1 MYLSESSSF
10 PPRALTSTHVCVLI
24 KVYRINP
31 SAQHLHLKGG
41 LGSCTVPPSPP
52 HVLFT
57 LFNLLDIS
65 RRRRRRHSSH
75 DVARLWRALAPFLL
89 DFVTLSSHPPA
100 PARPSRRRVVWPF
113 RFPSGLFGRSR
124 GGGQFFSFTKKSDAV
139 SAEEELSGQW
149 PPHRLVVVHK
159 GNERPLLSSLL
170 FLAQTLHFLLEP
182 CGMLQWPQGARRRES
197 HRWQRRVAGLRARR
211 IQH

>member
-1 MYLSESSSF
+1 MYCPSLPSSRPLYTFQSTRYLTSSSPPPLVAWRRTSLARTRSV
-10 PPRALTSTHVCVLI
+10 PPRFRDTFLT
-24 KVYRINP
+24 
-31 SAQHLHLKGG
+31 
-41 LGSCTVPPSPP
+41 
-52 HVLFT
+52 
-57 LFNLLDIS
+57 
-65 RRRRRRHSSH
+65 
-75 DVARLWRALAPFLL
+75 
-89 DFVTLSSHPPA
+89 
-100 PARPSRRRVVWPF
+100 PARARPPITSSRRVVWPF